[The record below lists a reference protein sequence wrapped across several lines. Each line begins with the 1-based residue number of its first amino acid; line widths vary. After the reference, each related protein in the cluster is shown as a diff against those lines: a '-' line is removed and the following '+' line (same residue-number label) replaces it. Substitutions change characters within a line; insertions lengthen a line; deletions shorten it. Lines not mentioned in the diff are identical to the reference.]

1 METKKKFKYYAF
13 ISYSHKDK
21 KWANWLYRKLSA
33 YRLPRIVKKSNRD
46 LPRSLTPLFL
56 DEYHLQAG
64 KIRDNINKELDS
76 SKNLIVICSPNII
89 EPNGDGINWID
100 YEVEYFSRSGKT
112 NRIIPVLVEGDKSTS
127 FCDTLKK
134 LDVLAQDVPK
144 HKEARIISNV
154 VAGLLELDPDLL
166 WRDEQRRRK
175 KRMIFT
181 SCLAALGILFLSL
194 LGLMCWDWNRTH
206 IEYFT
211 DSGDRITG
219 LDAEIYIAAD
229 NYKTNNKGLRKSSSL
244 YQKYAF
250 IYGAKWMLNYLK
262 NKNIFYEK

>member
-1 METKKKFKYYAF
+1 MESKKEFKYYAF

-144 HKEARIISNV
+144 HKEARVISNV

-211 DSGDRITG
+211 DTYEMFGIERI
-219 LDAEIYIAAD
+219 
-229 NYKTNNKGLRKSSSL
+229 
-244 YQKYAF
+244 
-250 IYGAKWMLNYLK
+250 LNILLTRMRCLV
-262 NKNIFYEK
+262 